1 MSRKVG
7 EGPVSVPVIRQQ
19 ERVSQPVTP
28 TPESLSTE
36 KTGWVAKG
44 ARARPMPPQELERQ
58 NVARVELPPG
68 ISSADK
74 VALGREAHPQVPKG
88 REQVL
93 TEARQRADGNWELDY
108 TLVDDK
114 GRALVNDVNRVTLV
128 VGADGKILD
137 GLLPESRM
145 RELGI
150 DRMPEDTPEQK
161 AFKAEIIAAEAAE
174 LKADRHALPA
184 GHTTERP
191 TETEP
196 AAMSSVGVRG
206 NRGRYTEAPVE
217 VMEDVRA
224 GGARGLS
231 LERGHKGEG
240 VLETQRLLNRLGAGL
255 AEDGKLGPLTEGAI
269 KQFQKAAGLPETGKL
284 DAATYEKLKNAK
296 PGDIKLEPPPPS
308 LVSSVRGVATVPT
321 GERLE
326 QIKKAI
332 LDDERIPDSWA
343 TDPAA
348 LAAIN
353 RVIEKESAWKVG
365 IPNYT
370 IRNAG
375 ISRERA
381 IAELQSG
388 RKNLTHLGASSS
400 AMGLG
405 QLLGTN
411 MDKYMPSGRQGIGNL
426 QEELRGALA
435 YMKDRYETPQA
446 ALAFHNSR
454 NWW

>member
-1 MSRKVG
+1 VRDESG
-7 EGPVSVPVIRQQ
+7 E
-19 ERVSQPVTP
+19 
-28 TPESLSTE
+28 
-36 KTGWVAKG
+36 
-44 ARARPMPPQELERQ
+44 PQ
-58 NVARVELPPG
+58 AA
-68 ISSADK
+68 SA
-74 VALGREAHPQVPKG
+74 
-88 REQVL
+88 
-93 TEARQRADGNWELDY
+93 
-108 TLVDDK
+108 
-114 GRALVNDVNRVTLV
+114 
-128 VGADGKILD
+128 
-137 GLLPESRM
+137 
-145 RELGI
+145 
-150 DRMPEDTPEQK
+150 
-161 AFKAEIIAAEAAE
+161 
-174 LKADRHALPA
+174 
-184 GHTTERP
+184 
-191 TETEP
+191 
-196 AAMSSVGVRG
+196 VGVRA
-206 NRGRYTEAPVE
+206 NRGRYTSAPAE
-217 VMEDVRA
+217 IMEDIRS
-224 GGARGLS
+224 GGAQRLT

-296 PGDIKLEPPPPS
+296 PGELKLEPPAPA
-308 LVSSVRGVATVPT
+308 LVASVRGLATVPT

-332 LDDERIPDSWA
+332 LDDPRIPDSWA

-353 RVIEKESAWKVG
+353 RVIEKESGWKVG

-411 MDKYMPSGRQGIGNL
+411 MDKYMPNGRQGIGDL
-426 QEELRGALA
+426 QSELRGALA